1 MKKKLNK
8 KLMCY
13 IYTSNS
19 AGRLAELAD
28 AHALGAC
35 GVTHKSSTLLSPTR
49 NVALFVAT
57 NVALRKKCC
66 TRMTTILGLIDKVVS
81 TVLKSTEFT
90 KLKFVAVNVALTTK
104 CCKVERVCIEGFN
117 SEPLATFRI

>member
-1 MKKKLNK
+1 
-8 KLMCY
+8 MCY

-49 NVALFVAT
+49 NVALFVAVI
-57 NVALRKKCC
+57 VALK
-66 TRMTTILGLIDKVVS
+66 
-81 TVLKSTEFT
+81 
-90 KLKFVAVNVALTTK
+90 TK

-117 SEPLATFRI
+117 SRPSDRLRNYPPNSYVPTTAYFLAIPTSFF

>member
-35 GVTHKSSTLLSPTR
+35 GVPHKSSTLLSPTR
-49 NVALFVAT
+49 KSN
-57 NVALRKKCC
+57 NS
-66 TRMTTILGLIDKVVS
+66 GIDRQGS
-81 TVLKSTEFT
+81 
-90 KLKFVAVNVALTTK
+90 
-104 CCKVERVCIEGFN
+104 FN
-117 SEPLATFRI
+117 SFEIYRVYQIKICCSECCIDDKMLQSRKGMYRGV